1 MAYLYNREE
10 SEATIRLLADRY
22 PKCFFENPQQRKPLK
37 KNIMVDLQNDGVSVA
52 SDLLTAA
59 LNWYTSHFGY
69 QYTLQAGIKRVDL
82 NGKEVG
88 IVTELEHRAAQ
99 IKIKTDK
106 QKRNDAVATLHT
118 LHAQGRIPTD
128 HIRKLD
134 APPIAKEAPPMKAKS
149 APALERVDEA
159 LDAARA
165 LLAKNRDALRT
176 AMAVAALGVVIKETQ
191 HAVDELQQQL
201 TPAA

>member
-118 LHAQGRIPTD
+118 LHAQGRILTD
-128 HIRKLD
+128 HIRKFGR
-134 APPIAKEAPPMKAKS
+134 AAYCEGSTANESQVSSRCRRATPS
-149 APALERVDEA
+149 
-159 LDAARA
+159 DAAIAGGRTGMGCRA
-165 LLAKNRDALRT
+165 RPIGCRHQERQD
-176 AMAVAALGVVIKETQ
+176 GVQAEQ
-191 HAVDELQQQL
+191 AD
-201 TPAA
+201 PAASKARMNQ